1 MEHNGVKNYTHIG
14 YTHWFL
20 FGFFF
25 FFLVKSRVIQ
35 RNKNILFSTNGV
47 ETTSVCIG
55 GGEDSKSLSYTT
67 HREINST

>member
-1 MEHNGVKNYTHIG
+1 MESKITHTLDIL
-14 YTHWFL
+14 T
-20 FGFFF
+20 GFCLVF